1 MSFNSR
7 SREVKEDTSAWLS
20 VRVGESCVCPRV
32 QVGWGQG
39 EGEMTLLVCSPSDV
53 TFFFILSNPG
63 HASEIHW
70 FLFFL
75 ISNLQCPMHEEGEWR
90 ETAALGPS
98 GLSLDRTQHLRRES
112 LGSDP
117 QGNGVYKEVWIE
129 GSLWSSFPQCLT
141 KVLNNMLRFDNILS
155 NQRVSL

>member
-1 MSFNSR
+1 
-7 SREVKEDTSAWLS
+7 
-20 VRVGESCVCPRV
+20 
-32 QVGWGQG
+32 
-39 EGEMTLLVCSPSDV
+39 
-53 TFFFILSNPG
+53 
-63 HASEIHW
+63 
-70 FLFFL
+70 
-75 ISNLQCPMHEEGEWR
+75 MHEEGEWR

-98 GLSLDRTQHLRRES
+98 DLSLDRTQHLRRES

-155 NQRVSL
+155 NQHVSL